1 MDNTDGNNKNN
12 STALIVGILVVL
24 CCICV
29 IVGSLGGYYYL
40 QSNPQT
46 IIDTPFIPTEEDATP
61 TTPTELDRPPVDSV
75 TVETVDALK
84 ATIVPPNDAS
94 DLACRFEGKCDV
106 PEVVA
111 TSAQPRKV
119 GDKEKFWVSN
129 QDTVEN
135 TQIDATL
142 LYITP
147 HAYFWAQDGVETD
160 PEEVKK
166 ITDAFEEKMYP
177 INREF
182 FGSEWTPGI
191 DGDEHI
197 YLLYARGL
205 GGNIAGYFSSA
216 AESNPLIQEYSNAHE
231 MFLFNADN
239 SPLSDEYTYSVLA
252 HEFQH
257 MIHWKQDL
265 NETSWINEGFSEVAV
280 LLNGYNPGGF
290 DFLYISDPDLQLN
303 DWPNDSNSTSPHYGA
318 SFLFL
323 TYFLDRFGEE
333 ATQALV
339 KDQDN
344 GMDSVD
350 NVLAQ
355 INATDPLTNQ
365 PIGADDFFMDWAV
378 TNLLLDESAGDGRY
392 IYNNYSDA
400 NRASGSET
408 LSTCPQS
415 ALTRNVHQ
423 YGVDYIEIDCAGDY
437 TLSFTGSTVT
447 RLIPAD
453 PNSGEYAFWS
463 NKGDK
468 SDMKLTREFDFTDVT
483 GPITLTYNTWY
494 DIEEDWDYV
503 YLEVSEDGE
512 SWQII
517 KTPSSVDTDPSG
529 NSYGWGYTGVTNT
542 WIEESVDLSEYAGKN
557 VSVRFEYVT
566 DDAVNGEG
574 FLLDDIS
581 IEAAGYQSDFEADDG
596 GWVAEGFVRVQ
607 NILPQTFRLALILTN
622 GNSVEMIPV
631 NADQTAEIPV
641 SLSAGDKAYLVV
653 SGTTRFTR
661 ELGAYQI
668 EIK

>member
-1 MDNTDGNNKNN
+1 MDNMDGSNKNN
-12 STALIVGILVVL
+12 STVLIVGILVVL
-24 CCICV
+24 CCIC
-29 IVGSLGGYYYL
+29 IVAIPLAGYLYYRA
-40 QSNPQT
+40 NPQT
-46 IIDTPFIPTEEDATP
+46 IIDTPFIPTEETIP
-61 TTPTELDRPPVDSV
+61 TTPTELNRPPADSV
-75 TVETVDALK
+75 SSETVDSLK
-84 ATIVPPNDAS
+84 ATIVPPNDAR

-147 HAYFWAQDGVETD
+147 HAYFWAQDGVETNPD
-160 PEEVKK
+160 DVKK
-166 ITDAFEEKMYP
+166 ITDTFENKMYP
-177 INREF
+177 TNREF
-182 FGSEWTPGI
+182 FGSEWFPGI

-205 GGNIAGYFSSA
+205 GSNIAGYFSSA
-216 AESNPLIQEYSNAHE
+216 AESNPIIQEYSNAHE

-239 SPLSDEYTYSVLA
+239 SPLDDEYTYSVLA

-265 NETSWINEGFSEVAV
+265 NETSWINEGFSELAV

-303 DWPNDSNSTSPHYGA
+303 DWPNDSNATTPHYGA
-318 SFLFL
+318 SFLFV

-333 ATQALV
+333 ATKALV

-350 NVLAQ
+350 NVLTQ
-355 INATDPLTNQ
+355 FNTTDPVTDK
-365 PIGADDFFMDWAV
+365 PIAADDFFMDWAV
-378 TNLLLDESAGDGRY
+378 TNFLLDSSVGDGRY
-392 IYNNYSDA
+392 IYNNYTDA
-400 NRASGSET
+400 NRASAGET
-408 LSTCPQS
+408 ISTCPQS
-415 ALTRNVHQ
+415 AQTRTVHQ

-437 TLSFTGSTVT
+437 TLSFTGSTIT

-453 PNSGEYAFWS
+453 PNSGKYAFWS

-468 SDMKLTREFDFTDVT
+468 SDMKLTRDFDFTQVT
-483 GPITLTYNTWY
+483 GPITLKYQTWY

-503 YLEVSEDGE
+503 YLEVSEDGK
-512 SWQII
+512 SWKII
-517 KTPSSVDTDPSG
+517 QTPSSTDTDPSG
-529 NSYGWGYTGVTNT
+529 NSFGWGYTGATNQ

-557 VSVRFEYVT
+557 ISLRFEYVT

-574 FLLDDIS
+574 FLLDDVS
-581 IEAAGYQSDFEADDG
+581 VEAAGYQSDFEADDG
-596 GWVAEGFVRVQ
+596 GWTAEGFVRVQ
-607 NILPQTFRLALILTN
+607 NVLPQTFRLALILTN

-631 NADQTAEIPV
+631 NQDQTAEIPL
-641 SLSAGDKAYLVV
+641 SLSTGDKAYLVV

-661 ELGAYQI
+661 ELGSYQI